1 MELLYI
7 ILALSTISLISLVGI
22 ITISINKKFLNKVLV
37 FLVAFS
43 AGSLLAT
50 AFFDLIPES
59 YEELGNISFV
69 LWGIVIFFF
78 MEAAIHWHHHHTTD
92 CVECVKP
99 VVYLNLIGDGF
110 HNFLDGVIVA
120 ASFLISIPTGLATTT
135 AIILHEIPQ
144 EIGDFAV
151 LIHSGLDKTK
161 AILLNFLSALFSILG
176 GLLSYFFLSS
186 FENLIPYIIAIA
198 AGGFIYIATTDLFPE
213 LHKEKDK
220 RKLLIQSFAL
230 ILGILLIRAIFLGGP
245 SH

>member
-1 MELLYI
+1 MELFYL
-7 ILALSTISLISLVGI
+7 LMALIVVSLISLVGSL
-22 ITISINKKFLNKVLV
+22 TISLNKKFLNKILV

-59 YEELGNISFV
+59 YEALNSISFV
-69 LWGIVIFFF
+69 LYGIILFFF
-78 MEAAIHWHHHHTTD
+78 IEAFIHWHHPHIIGCSD
-92 CVECVKP
+92 CVQP

-110 HNFLDGVIVA
+110 HNFLDGIIIA
-120 ASFLISIPTGLATTT
+120 ASFLISLPTGIAATI

-151 LIHSGLDKTK
+151 LVHSGLSRGK
-161 AILLNFLSALFSILG
+161 AILFNFLTALFSIIG
-176 GLLSYFFLSS
+176 GLISYFYLSS
-186 FENLIPYIIAIA
+186 FENLIPYVIAIA

-220 RKLLIQSFAL
+220 RKLTLQFLAL
-230 ILGILLIRAIFLGGP
+230 ILGVFLIKAVFTLV

>member
-7 ILALSTISLISLVGI
+7 LLALSTVSLISLIGI
-22 ITISINKKFLNKVLV
+22 VTISLNKKFLNKILI

-59 YEELGNISFV
+59 YESLGNVSFV
-69 LWGIVIFFF
+69 LGGIIFFF
-78 MEAAIHWHHHHTTD
+78 FIEAFIHWHHPHTT
-92 CVECVKP
+92 ECTKCIKP
-99 VVYLNLIGDGF
+99 VAYLNIIGDGF
-110 HNFLDGVIVA
+110 HNFLDGIIIA

-161 AILLNFLSALFSILG
+161 AILFNFLSALFSILG

-186 FENLIPYIIAIA
+186 FENLLAPVIAIA

-220 RKLLIQSFAL
+220 KKLLIQAFAL
-230 ILGILLIRAIFLGGP
+230 LLGVLLISLIFRG
-245 SH
+245 